1 MDQETSFIVY
11 EGVVVPESALLKKE
25 RSNRYGSIEDL
36 PDEELADPD
45 ELERQF
51 LRQEFAPV
59 LALPVKTRKGWIR
72 PNVDEDGRIDW
83 GAFATVDFD
92 RDQPEFDK
100 ARYKADKLREQW
112 EDTILMLE
120 MVRQRVP
127 SKPAT
132 LILKY
137 LWMGIIELE
146 HILDFEMWLL
156 ARYYLRARK
165 LEQEI
170 AKLEE
175 ASQRRRQ
182 KKAEAFFASLD

>member
-1 MDQETSFIVY
+1 MDQESFIVY
-11 EGVVVPESALLKKE
+11 EGVELPESPLLKVERKE
-25 RSNRYGSIEDL
+25 KYGSVSGLD
-36 PDEELADPD
+36 DEELADPD

-59 LALPVKTRKGWIR
+59 LALPVKTRQGWIR

-92 RDQPEFDK
+92 RYRPEFFDK

-112 EDTILMLE
+112 ADTILMLE
-120 MVRQRVP
+120 MIRQRVS
-127 SKPAT
+127 SKPAA

-137 LWMGIIELE
+137 LRMGIIELE
-146 HILDFEMWLL
+146 HILDFEMWSL
-156 ARYYLRARK
+156 ARYYLRARR
-165 LEQEI
+165 LQQEI
-170 AKLEE
+170 AELEE

-182 KKAEAFFASLD
+182 KKAEAFFTSLG

>member
-1 MDQETSFIVY
+1 MDQEKFIVY
-11 EGVVVPESALLKKE
+11 EGVEVPESPLLKVE
-25 RSNRYGSIEDL
+25 RKKKYGSVSGLD
-36 PDEELADPD
+36 DEELADPD

-59 LALPVKTRKGWIR
+59 LALPVKTRQGWIR

-92 RDQPEFDK
+92 RYRPEFDK

-112 EDTILMLE
+112 ADTILMLE
-120 MVRQRVP
+120 MIRQRVP
-127 SKPAT
+127 SKPAA

-137 LWMGIIELE
+137 LRMGIIELE
-146 HILDFEMWLL
+146 HILDFEMWSL
-156 ARYYLRARK
+156 ARYYLRARRFQ
-165 LEQEI
+165 QEI
-170 AKLEE
+170 AELEE

-182 KKAEAFFASLD
+182 KKAEAFFTSLG